1 MSHDERRLGGFG
13 GVFSKSNS
21 PYQNTQGGGFH
32 FVSRWPRSVIARSTK
47 WKRRSHDGLEYIC
60 VRKVLAKQVPT
71 AQRVE
76 FKCTAGGLGRKP
88 LQVM

>member
-21 PYQNTQGGGFH
+21 PYQNTQGGGFY

-47 WKRRSHDGLEYIC
+47 WKRRSHDGLEYIY

-76 FKCTAGGLGRKP
+76 FKCTAGGLRRKP